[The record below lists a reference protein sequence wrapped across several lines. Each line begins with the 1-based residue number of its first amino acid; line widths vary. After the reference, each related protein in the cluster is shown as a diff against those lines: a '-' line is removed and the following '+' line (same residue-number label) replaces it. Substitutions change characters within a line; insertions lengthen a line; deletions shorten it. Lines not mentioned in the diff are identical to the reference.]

1 LSDYYRRIL
10 RAELEKD
17 IWFLHRS
24 IELAL
29 QVNAEP
35 VPAGIRQANGEDSE
49 FNRIPALET
58 AAEGGS
64 VSQFYHYGHA
74 TVQLSTFSEGSSRKN
89 KGCLHLQFVSSV
101 KASKPTDR
109 LVEQVATAFPQL
121 EELPAWRPVHLR
133 DIQEKP

>member
-1 LSDYYRRIL
+1 MD
-10 RAELEKD
+10 KD

-35 VPAGIRQANGEDSE
+35 IPLGMHERADADSE
-49 FNRIPALET
+49 FNRISALET

-74 TVQLSTFSEGSSRKN
+74 TVQLSTFSEGTSHKN
-89 KGCLHLQFVSSV
+89 RGCLQLEFVSSV
-101 KASKPTDR
+101 KASSPTDK
-109 LVEQVATAFPQL
+109 LVDQYAKVFPQL
-121 EELPAWRPVHLR
+121 EELPAWRPVQLR
-133 DIQEKP
+133 DIQEQP